1 MAVNRVSVEAIDPLG
16 ESLGVTNDFGITPRA
31 SDHRVPGAASC
42 GFVQRGL
49 ARSLVNGKILIGGGL
64 LKGSAPSTVRKV
76 CSSGR
81 GCRRRET
88 LVTVSA
94 SKVPVS
100 GPAKVD
106 ILGQCPNVRGDAGD
120 GLAARPR

>member
-16 ESLGVTNDFGITPRA
+16 ESLGWRTISA
-31 SDHRVPGAASC
+31 SRLAPAIIGPPGRRLAALFS
-42 GFVQRGL
+42 GGL

-106 ILGQCPNVRGDAGD
+106 ILGRCQNVRGDAGD